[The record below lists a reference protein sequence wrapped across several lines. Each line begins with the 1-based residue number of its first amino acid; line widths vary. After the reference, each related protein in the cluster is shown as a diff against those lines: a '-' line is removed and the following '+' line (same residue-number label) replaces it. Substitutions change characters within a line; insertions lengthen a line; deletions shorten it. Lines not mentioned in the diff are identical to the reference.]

1 MSWIINNWE
10 LIVAATTASVTA
22 ASIIAK
28 LTPTEVDNKVIGY
41 LLKIV
46 DILAI
51 NNKPTEIKTDV
62 Q

>member
-1 MSWIINNWE
+1 MTWIINNWE
-10 LIVAATTASVTA
+10 LIVAAFTAIVTA

-41 LLKIV
+41 LLKLV